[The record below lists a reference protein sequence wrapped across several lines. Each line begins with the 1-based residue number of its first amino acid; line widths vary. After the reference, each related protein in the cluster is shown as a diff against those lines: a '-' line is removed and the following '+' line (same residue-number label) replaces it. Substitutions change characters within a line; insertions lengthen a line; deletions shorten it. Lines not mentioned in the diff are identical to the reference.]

1 MGISC
6 GSHRIWVRN
15 VARTSGSS
23 RVNRGSKQIM
33 AGKRLKRTT
42 PTVCI
47 VESLDFL
54 QEDSLKEGEIISR
67 TLRLSEKPA
76 HYTYLRS
83 SDEMKAFV
91 KEFGRSQHRYLH
103 VSCHGNASAFL
114 TTTGRMSA
122 VDFAE
127 MLAPHVDNRRVFLSA
142 CQAAQSEFAKSL
154 LSNSECW
161 LSCTRFRRHRVRCFM
176 EQEVCHGETAV
187 YARVQA

>member
-1 MGISC
+1 
-6 GSHRIWVRN
+6 
-15 VARTSGSS
+15 
-23 RVNRGSKQIM
+23 M
-33 AGKRLKRTT
+33 AGKKAKRTT

-114 TTTGRMSA
+114 TTTGQMSA

-142 CQAAQSEFAKSL
+142 CQAAQSEFAT
-154 LSNSECW
+154 
-161 LSCTRFRRHRVRCFM
+161 CTGRRYIFR
-176 EQEVCHGETAV
+176 
-187 YARVQA
+187 

>member
-91 KEFGRSQHRYLH
+91 RSSGGRSIDIFTCRATVTQALFSPPRAGCRLWISLKCWRRMSTTGGC
-103 VSCHGNASAFL
+103 SCRLARQPKASSLSHFYRTASA
-114 TTTGRMSA
+114 G
-122 VDFAE
+122 
-127 MLAPHVDNRRVFLSA
+127 
-142 CQAAQSEFAKSL
+142 
-154 LSNSECW
+154 
-161 LSCTRFRRHRVRCFM
+161 
-176 EQEVCHGETAV
+176 
-187 YARVQA
+187 

>member
-1 MGISC
+1 MM
-6 GSHRIWVRN
+6 
-15 VARTSGSS
+15 ARKTP
-23 RVNRGSKQIM
+23 
-33 AGKRLKRTT
+33 KRTT

-67 TLRLSEKPA
+67 TLRLSDKPA

-91 KEFGRSQHRYLH
+91 KEFGRSKHRYLH
-103 VSCHGNASAFL
+103 VSCHGNASAFF
-114 TTTGRMSA
+114 TTTGRMPA

-142 CQAAQSEFAKSL
+142 WPTSP
-154 LSNSECW
+154 N
-161 LSCTRFRRHRVRCFM
+161 
-176 EQEVCHGETAV
+176 EVADSDRE
-187 YARVQA
+187 

>member
-1 MGISC
+1 M
-6 GSHRIWVRN
+6 VRKK
-15 VARTSGSS
+15 A
-23 RVNRGSKQIM
+23 
-33 AGKRLKRTT
+33 KRTT

-91 KEFGRSQHRYLH
+91 KEFGQSEHRYLH
-103 VSCHGNASAFL
+103 VSCHGNASTFF

-127 MLAPHVDNRRVFLSA
+127 LLAPHVDNRRGFLAA
-142 CQAAQSEFAKSL
+142 CHAAQSEIAQTLLYKTESL
-154 LSNSECW
+154 VVIGN
-161 LSCTRFRRHRVRCFM
+161 
-176 EQEVCHGETAV
+176 
-187 YARVQA
+187 

>member
-33 AGKRLKRTT
+33 AGEKPKRTT

-67 TLRLSEKPA
+67 TLPVGEARALHLFALIGRNEGFCKGVRAVATSI
-76 HYTYLRS
+76 S
-83 SDEMKAFV
+83 S
-91 KEFGRSQHRYLH
+91 
-103 VSCHGNASAFL
+103 C
-114 TTTGRMSA
+114 
-122 VDFAE
+122 
-127 MLAPHVDNRRVFLSA
+127 
-142 CQAAQSEFAKSL
+142 
-154 LSNSECW
+154 
-161 LSCTRFRRHRVRCFM
+161 
-176 EQEVCHGETAV
+176 
-187 YARVQA
+187 